1 MLGKDLEI
9 LGIGRMGG
17 GEARRVSS
25 LQHHRLPAVPYL
37 RLMGQK
43 GLILASDM
51 DLRDGNSMAMN
62 SCSWRRHTNTFPYH
76 LLLKLVNRVPQLPNG
91 WPPFRAKV
99 IFTIYSGKCSCMASS
114 ENLYTFL
121 NSKLSK
127 SKRPQIRSPLHRTSV
142 TSDIGHLSVKVR
154 EAKFS
159 HFL

>member
-1 MLGKDLEI
+1 MEGS
-9 LGIGRMGG
+9 
-17 GEARRVSS
+17 EARRVWS
-25 LQHHRLPAVPYL
+25 LQYHRLPAVPHL
-37 RLMGQK
+37 RLMGRK
-43 GLILASDM
+43 GLILASGM
-51 DLRDGNSMAMN
+51 DLRDVNSMAMN

-99 IFTIYSGKCSCMASS
+99 TFTIYRGKCSCMAS

-127 SKRPQIRSPLHRTSV
+127 SKRPQTRSPLHRTSV